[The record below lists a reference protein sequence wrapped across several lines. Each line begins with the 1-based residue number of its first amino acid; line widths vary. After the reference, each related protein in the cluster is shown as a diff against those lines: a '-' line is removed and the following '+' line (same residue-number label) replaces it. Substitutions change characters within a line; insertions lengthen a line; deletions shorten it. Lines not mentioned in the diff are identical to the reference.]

1 MPPSLL
7 SLDGIILAER
17 DLFILT
23 EILRPAAPQW
33 QAIGGALG
41 ILQYDLNII
50 QHSHMLFPEGP
61 PGYFREMLGL
71 WLKWAPPNHPWPTIE
86 ALALAIQRIGQE
98 GLAANLKPTFLQ
110 KKGS

>member
-1 MPPSLL
+1 MPPLL
-7 SLDGIILAER
+7 SLGAIILAER
-17 DLFILT
+17 DLYILT

-61 PGYFREMLGL
+61 PGYFREML
-71 WLKWAPPNHPWPTIE
+71 IE
-86 ALALAIQRIGQE
+86 SMVEMG
-98 GLAANLKPTFLQ
+98 P
-110 KKGS
+110 S